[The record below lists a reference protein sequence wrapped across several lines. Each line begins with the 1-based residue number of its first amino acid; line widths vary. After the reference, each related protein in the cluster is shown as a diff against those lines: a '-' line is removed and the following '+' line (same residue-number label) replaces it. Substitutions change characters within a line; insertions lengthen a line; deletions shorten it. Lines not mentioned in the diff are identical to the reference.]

1 MLAKSPAPQMRYAD
15 LETALLYIM
24 HIAGVQ
30 GRAWIVDGYLVLYD
44 IGADWYSK
52 KPYLI
57 EQLILKV
64 YDTDAPVENA
74 IAFLELRAKAHGCV
88 MVAAGDTQVGYMT
101 PKYQAAGYSV
111 LGTQL
116 YKEIAW
122 DSSAS

>member
-1 MLAKSPAPQMRYAD
+1 MLDKSPAPQMRYAS
-15 LETALLYIM
+15 LSKAMQYILGQ
-24 HIAGVQ
+24 ATYE
-30 GRAWIVDGYLVLYD
+30 GRAWIADGYLVLYD
-44 IGADWYSK
+44 IGSDWYTDK
-52 KPYLI
+52 VYLI

-64 YDTDAPVENA
+64 YKTDEPVTTA
-74 IAFLELRAKAHGCV
+74 IAFLEQRARLHGCV